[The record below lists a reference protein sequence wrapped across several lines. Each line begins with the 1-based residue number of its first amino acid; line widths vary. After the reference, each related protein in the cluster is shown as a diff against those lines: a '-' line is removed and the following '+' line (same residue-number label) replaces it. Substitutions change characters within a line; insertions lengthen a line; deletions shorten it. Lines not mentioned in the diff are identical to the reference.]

1 MPVVG
6 LTPRHR
12 HAAIGD
18 ETGPAADCV
27 CIASVLAL
35 L

>member
-1 MPVVG
+1 MPVVC
-6 LTPRHR
+6 LTRRHR
-12 HAAIGD
+12 HAAIVD
-18 ETGPAADCV
+18 ETGLAADCV